1 MLIIV
6 VFITLLT
13 GAHSNPERCI
23 HGKKKNVFH
32 MSPLYGNSGEIL
44 IMFGGFH
51 FTFNAYMVS
60 NGRAN

>member
-13 GAHSNPERCI
+13 GPHSNPERCI

-32 MSPLYGNSGEIL
+32 ISSLFENFGEIL
-44 IMFGGFH
+44 IIVCGFH
-51 FTFNAYMVS
+51 FTFNDCMVQ
-60 NGRAN
+60 NACAI